1 LFHNVLDKIGY
12 FYGRKD
18 NIFSRFVNDF
28 STFKALEITSFA
40 ISDFLCNFAP
50 KSGFGWECGEIWL
63 LATTLKNAKMLT

>member
-1 LFHNVLDKIGY
+1 
-12 FYGRKD
+12 
-18 NIFSRFVNDF
+18 VNDF